1 MNAVIYARYS
11 SSSQRDASIDEQI
24 QVCEQYAQK
33 YGYDIIEKYCDRAL
47 SGRTSDRPAL
57 NQMFKDSAH
66 HRFEVVLVYSVD
78 RLGRELYDMLD
89 GIRRL
94 QKNGITLCSATEPFG
109 NTAAGRLSLHI
120 MMSYA
125 QYYSEELGDKIK
137 RGMAYN
143 ASRCIYNGGGVP
155 LGYRIGADRHFEIDP
170 DTAPIVQL
178 IFQMYAN
185 GKTVTEITAPKE
197 ISVLRE

>member
-78 RLGRELYDMLD
+78 RLGGSSM
-89 GIRRL
+89 ICW
-94 QKNGITLCSATEPFG
+94 TV
-109 NTAAGRLSLHI
+109 
-120 MMSYA
+120 YA
-125 QYYSEELGDKIK
+125 DC
-137 RGMAYN
+137 R
-143 ASRCIYNGGGVP
+143 
-155 LGYRIGADRHFEIDP
+155 
-170 DTAPIVQL
+170 
-178 IFQMYAN
+178 
-185 GKTVTEITAPKE
+185 KTVSPSA
-197 ISVLRE
+197 LRRNLLETLLPDGFPFT